1 MSRLAIFIDADNFN
15 DSTALDYA
23 MQEVRSLGEP
33 VALKY
38 AYGNASSLKGIE
50 VVMGKY
56 GIRPVSNLVVGKT
69 TTDVALAIGAMEM
82 VCSNPQIKVVVIC
95 SGDADFAPLALRLR
109 EMGCKVIAV
118 GMSHNLFTS
127 AEVFY
132 DDVLTIQVVDEPVV
146 PKPPAPAPVLPVR
159 QAAPAAAKPAPV
171 PPPAAV
177 ASLVTPVVVQAPLKI
192 PPAAQPVNPVKT
204 PVKETGHSI
213 PAAVPASVVPINVHA
228 TVQQVLK
235 VCPVLRN
242 GSWQHLSQIV
252 QALRSNG
259 ILPQNAKSSAWLARL
274 APHFELTPA
283 IKPNQVRYRMGCA
296 ASPKTAPVMEAGV
309 QEALAAYPVLSDGSW
324 QPLNQVIAALRQSGL
339 LGNTES
345 LAWFE
350 ARNAYFDVEME
361 PGRTHQVRYLQKKA
375 KPAASPQVAE
385 PASLKPTAASTPIPP
400 PVIQSWH
407 ISHRREATVPLPS
420 HWNALRQVLVQVAAQ
435 RVCVADI
442 LLAAPELLLGQP
454 CSYPA
459 VASRFRE
466 KKLVLPN
473 QTILKILQRH
483 PQSFKLDNPQ
493 SPKSL
498 IYLGGCGG
506 GYTGSKP

>member
-1 MSRLAIFIDADNFN
+1 MSRLAVFIDADNFN

-38 AYGNASSLKGIE
+38 AYGNASSLKAIE

-118 GMSHNLFTS
+118 AMSKKLFAS
-127 AEVFY
+127 AEAFY
-132 DDVLTIQVVDEPVV
+132 DDVMTIQVVDEPVV
-146 PKPPAPAPVLPVR
+146 SNPPAPVLPVR

-177 ASLVTPVVVQAPLKI
+177 ASLVTPVVVQAPLKT
-192 PPAAQPVNPVKT
+192 PPAAQLVNPVKT

-213 PAAVPASVVPINVHA
+213 PAAVPASVAPINVHA

-235 VCPVLRN
+235 VCPALRN
-242 GSWQHLSQIV
+242 GSWEHLSQIV
-252 QALRSNG
+252 QALRAKG

-274 APHFELTPA
+274 TPHFELTPA
-283 IKPNQVRYRMGCA
+283 IKPNQVRYGMGCA
-296 ASPKTAPVMEAGV
+296 ASPKTAPVMETGV
-309 QEALAAYPVLSDGSW
+309 QEALAAYPALIDGSW
-324 QPLNQVIAALRQSGL
+324 QPLNHVIAALRQSGL

-361 PGRTHQVRYLQKKA
+361 PGRTNQVRYLQKKA

-483 PQSFKLDNPQ
+483 SQSFKLDDPQ

-498 IYLGGCGG
+498 IYLGGRGG